1 MEALGVLVAVCLVV
15 VVLAVLAFSRLYRK
29 VDQSQALI
37 VSKTRRVDVSF
48 TGQVVLPILHKAE
61 VMDISVKTIEIS
73 RSGRDG
79 LICRD
84 NIRAD
89 IRILFFVKVNKT
101 VEDVIKV
108 AQTVGTERASHQDTL
123 QELFH
128 AKFSEALKTVGK
140 QLDFT
145 DLYTKREELRYHVIE
160 LIGIDLNGYHLEDA
174 AIDYLEQTPLTQL
187 DPANV
192 LDAQGIR
199 KITELTAIEHVRT
212 NEAQRTEQKEITRQ
226 NVDAREAILELERR
240 QADAEIKQ
248 KREIETSRAREEAET
263 ARVVEEERLRAQGA
277 FLRTEEQLGVQR
289 ENQAREIAV
298 AAKNRERVIAVESE
312 RVEKDRLL
320 EVIARER
327 ETQLTRIAAEK
338 EVEAEKRDIA
348 EVIRE
353 RVAVDRTVAEQEE
366 SIKKLRVVEE
376 AERERQALVIA
387 AEAEAQERLVKDIKA
402 AEAAEQAATHRA
414 AEELTL
420 AEARLKTAD
429 MDARAKLRLAEGVQ
443 AEAAAE
449 GLAAVQVRD
458 KEAEV
463 TVKAGRAEAEAA
475 AALLRAEAEG
485 TQAKALAEAE
495 GARAKGLAEAEGA
508 RAAAEAVEARLKA
521 EAEGARAKGL
531 AEAEGARAAAEAV
544 EARLKAEAE
553 GARAKGLAEA
563 EGARAAAEAVEAR
576 LKAEAEGARAQSL
589 AEAEGAKARALA
601 EAVAI
606 GEKLKAEAAGLTEK
620 AAAMAAL
627 DDASRG
633 HEEYRLR
640 LQAEKEIRL
649 AGLETQRQVAES
661 QATVLATGLEHADI
675 DIVGGESVFF
685 DRLVSSI
692 SLGKGVDGFVD
703 NSRTAQALAKPWLDG
718 SGSFTEDLSR
728 VLGSLGSADVRNL
741 TVSALL
747 MKQIKGGG
755 PEAGQLQQL
764 LDRASELGL
773 QDTPLTALNG
783 SSALN

>member
-1 MEALGVLVAVCLVV
+1 MTVILLGVGVLIAVTL
-15 VVLAVLAFSRLYRK
+15 LAVLLVSRLFRK
-29 VDQSQALI
+29 VEQGKALI
-37 VSKTRRVDVSF
+37 VSKLRKVDVTF
-48 TGQVVLPILHKAE
+48 TGQVVLPVLHKAE
-61 VMDISVKTIEIS
+61 VMDISVKAIEIT
-73 RSGRDG
+73 RTGKDG
-79 LICRD
+79 LICQD

-89 IRILFFVKVNKT
+89 IRITFFVKVSKT

-108 AQTVGTERASHQDTL
+108 AQAVGTARASDRDTL

-145 DLYTKREELRYHVIE
+145 DLYTKREELRYRIIEVI
-160 LIGIDLNGYHLEDA
+160 GVDLNGYHLEDA
-174 AIDYLEQTPLTQL
+174 AIDYLEQTPVAQL

-199 KITELTAIEHVRT
+199 KITELTAVEHVRT
-212 NEAQRTEQKEITRQ
+212 NEAQRTEEKEITRQ

-240 QADAEIKQ
+240 QADAETKQ
-248 KREIETSRAREEAET
+248 KREIATVRAREEAET

-277 FLRTEEQLGVQR
+277 FLATEEKLGVQR

-312 RVEKDRLL
+312 RIEKDRLL
-320 EVIARER
+320 EVIGRER

-366 SIKKLRVVEE
+366 SIKKLRAVEE
-376 AERERQALVIA
+376 AERQRQAVIIA
-387 AEAEAQERLVKDIKA
+387 AEAEAQEKLVKDIKA

-429 MDARAKLRLAEGVQ
+429 LDARAKLRLAEGVQ

-458 KEAEV
+458 KEADV
-463 TVKAGRAEAEAA
+463 TEKAGRAEAAATEAR
-475 AALLRAEAEG
+475 LR
-485 TQAKALAEAE
+485 AEAE
-495 GARAKGLAEAEGA
+495 GARA
-508 RAAAEAVEARLKA
+508 
-521 EAEGARAKGL
+521 
-531 AEAEGARAAAEAV
+531 
-544 EARLKAEAE
+544 
-553 GARAKGLAEA
+553 
-563 EGARAAAEAVEAR
+563 
-576 LKAEAEGARAQSL
+576 
-589 AEAEGAKARALA
+589 RALA
-601 EAVAI
+601 DAAAI
-606 GEKLKAEAAGLTEK
+606 GEKLKAEAEGLTKK

-640 LQAEKEIRL
+640 VQADKEIRL
-649 AGLETQRQVAES
+649 AGLDVQRQVAEA
-661 QATVLATGLEHADI
+661 QATVLATGLESADI
-675 DIVGGESVFF
+675 SIVGGESVFF
-685 DRLVSSI
+685 DRLMSSI
-692 SLGKGVDGFVD
+692 ALGKSVDGFVQH
-703 NSRTAQALAKPWLDG
+703 SETAQALAGPWLEG
-718 SGSFTEDLSR
+718 TSSFTDDLSR
-728 VLGSLGSADVRNL
+728 ILGSLSTADVQNL

-747 MKQIKGGG
+747 MKLMKTGGTD
-755 PEAGQLQQL
+755 AGQLQQL
-764 LDRASELGL
+764 LDRAGELGL
-773 QDTPLTALNG
+773 ADKPLTALNG
-783 SSALN
+783 SAAHA

>member
-1 MEALGVLVAVCLVV
+1 MYVFGALAAACLI
-15 VVLAVLAFSRLYRK
+15 VVLLLLFLFSRLYRK
-29 VDQSQALI
+29 VDQGRALI

-48 TGQVVLPILHKAE
+48 TGQVVLPVLHKAE
-61 VMDISVKTIEIS
+61 VMDISVKAIEIT

-89 IRILFFVKVNKT
+89 IRISFFVKVNKT
-101 VEDVIKV
+101 AEDVIKV
-108 AQTVGTERASHQDTL
+108 AQAVGTARASDQATL
-123 QELFH
+123 QALFH

-140 QLDFT
+140 QMDFT
-145 DLYTKREELRYHVIE
+145 DLYTKREELRYQIIE
-160 LIGIDLNGYHLEDA
+160 LIGVDLNGYHLKDA

-212 NEAQRTEQKEITRQ
+212 NEAQRTEEKEITRQ

-263 ARVVEEERLRAQGA
+263 ARVVEEERLRAQSA

-289 ENQAREIAV
+289 ENQAREVAV
-298 AAKNRERVIAVESE
+298 AAKNRERVIAVENE
-312 RVEKDRLL
+312 RIEKDRML

-327 ETQLTRIAAEK
+327 ETQLTKISADK
-338 EVEAEKRDIA
+338 EVEAEKREIA
-348 EVIRE
+348 EVVRE

-366 SIKKLRVVEE
+366 SIKKLRAVEE
-376 AERERQALVIA
+376 AERDRQSIIIA
-387 AEAEAQERLVKDIKA
+387 AEAEAQEKLVKDIKA
-402 AEAAEQAATHRA
+402 AEAAEQSARHRA

-429 MDARAKLRLAEGVQ
+429 LDARAKLRLAEAVQ
-443 AEAAAE
+443 AESAAE

-458 KEAEV
+458 AEAVVIEK
-463 TVKAGRAEAEAA
+463 TGRAEAEAA
-475 AALLRAEAEG
+475 QARMRAEAEG
-485 TQAKALAEAE
+485 TQARMLAEAEGTEARLRAEAE
-495 GARAKGLAEAEGA
+495 GARAKAIAEAT
-508 RAAAEAVEARLKA
+508 
-521 EAEGARAKGL
+521 
-531 AEAEGARAAAEAV
+531 
-544 EARLKAEAE
+544 
-553 GARAKGLAEA
+553 
-563 EGARAAAEAVEAR
+563 
-576 LKAEAEGARAQSL
+576 
-589 AEAEGAKARALA
+589 
-601 EAVAI
+601 AI

-627 DDASRG
+627 DEASRG

-649 AGLETQRQVAES
+649 AGLDVQRQVAEA
-661 QATVLATGLEHADI
+661 QATVLATGLENADI

-685 DRLVSSI
+685 DRLVSAI
-692 SLGKGVDGFVD
+692 SFGKGVDGFVEH
-703 NSRTAQALAKPWLDG
+703 SGTAQALAKPYLDG
-718 SGSFTEDLSR
+718 SAHLADDLGR
-728 VLGSLGSADVRNL
+728 ILGSVSTADVQNL

-747 MKQIKGGG
+747 MKLMQNGGG
-755 PEAGQLQQL
+755 NAGQFQQL
-764 LDRASELGL
+764 LDRAGELGL
-773 QDTPLTALNG
+773 ADTPLTSITALNG
-783 SSALN
+783 AARV

>member
-1 MEALGVLVAVCLVV
+1 MVPMIVGTGALVV
-15 VVLAVLAFSRLYRK
+15 ACLLVVLAVARLFRK
-29 VDQSQALI
+29 VEQGKALI
-37 VSKTRRVDVSF
+37 VSKMRKVDVTF
-48 TGQVVLPILHKAE
+48 TGQVVLPVLHKAE
-61 VMDISVKTIEIS
+61 VMDISVKTIEIT
-73 RSGRDG
+73 RAGKEG

-89 IRILFFVKVNKT
+89 IRITFFVKVNKT

-108 AQTVGTERASHQDTL
+108 AQAVGTARASDRDTL

-145 DLYTKREELRYHVIE
+145 DLYTKREELRYRIIEVI
-160 LIGIDLNGYHLEDA
+160 GVDLNGYHLEDA
-174 AIDYLEQTPLTQL
+174 AIDFLEQTPLTQL

-199 KITELTAIEHVRT
+199 KITELTAVEHVRT

-248 KREIETSRAREEAET
+248 RREIETVRAREEAET
-263 ARVVEEERLRAQGA
+263 ARVVEEERLRAQAA
-277 FLRTEEQLGVQR
+277 FLKTEEQLGVQR
-289 ENQAREIAV
+289 ENQAREVAV
-298 AAKNRERVIAVESE
+298 AAKNRERVLAVESE
-312 RVEKDRLL
+312 RIEKDRLL

-327 ETQLTRIAAEK
+327 ETQLTRIAADK
-338 EVEAEKRDIA
+338 EVEAEKRQIA

-366 SIKKLRVVEE
+366 AIKRLRAVEE
-376 AERERQALVIA
+376 AERDRQAVIIA

-402 AEAAEQAATHRA
+402 AEAAEQAAVHRA

-420 AEARLKTAD
+420 AEARLKSAD
-429 MDARAKLRLAEGVQ
+429 LDARAKLRLTEAIQ

-458 KEAEV
+458 KEADVIE
-463 TVKAGRAEAEAA
+463 KAGRAEAEATEA
-475 AALLRAEAEG
+475 RMRAEAEG
-485 TQAKALAEAE
+485 ARAKALAEAE
-495 GARAKGLAEAEGA
+495 G
-508 RAAAEAVEARLKA
+508 V
-521 EAEGARAKGL
+521 
-531 AEAEGARAAAEAV
+531 
-544 EARLKAEAE
+544 
-553 GARAKGLAEA
+553 
-563 EGARAAAEAVEAR
+563 
-576 LKAEAEGARAQSL
+576 
-589 AEAEGAKARALA
+589 
-601 EAVAI
+601 

-640 LQAEKEIRL
+640 LEAEKDIRL
-649 AGLETQRQVAES
+649 AGLEVQRQVAEA
-661 QATVLATGLEHADI
+661 QATVLATGLENADI

-692 SLGKGVDGFVD
+692 ALGKGVDGFVQH
-703 NSRTAQALAKPWLDG
+703 SETARALGRPWLDG
-718 SGSFTEDLSR
+718 TRDLGDDLTH
-728 VLGSLGSADVRNL
+728 VLGSVSTADVQNL

-747 MKQIKGGG
+747 MKLMKTDT
-755 PEAGQLQQL
+755 ANTGQLRQL
-764 LDRASELGL
+764 LDRAGELGL
-773 QDTPLTALNG
+773 AETPLASLNG
-783 SSALN
+783 STEG

>member
-1 MEALGVLVAVCLVV
+1 MEVLGVLVAVCLVV

-37 VSKTRRVDVSF
+37 VSKTRQVDVSF

-101 VEDVIKV
+101 IPDVIKV

-140 QLDFT
+140 QMDFT
-145 DLYTKREELRYHVIE
+145 DLYTKREELRYHIIE

-174 AIDYLEQTPLTQL
+174 AIDYLEQTPLSQM

-192 LDAQGIR
+192 LDAEGIR

-212 NEAQRTEQKEITRQ
+212 NEARRNEQKEITRQ
-226 NVDAREAILELERR
+226 DVDAREAILELERR

-298 AAKNRERVIAVESE
+298 AAKNRERVIAVENE
-312 RVEKDRLL
+312 RIEKDRLL

-327 ETQLTRIAAEK
+327 ETQLTKIAAEK
-338 EVEAEKRDIA
+338 EVEAEKREIA

-387 AEAEAQERLVKDIKA
+387 AEAEAQEKLVKDIKA

-429 MDARAKLRLAEGVQ
+429 LDARAKLRHAEGVQ

-463 TVKAGRAEAEAA
+463 TVKAGRAAAEATEA
-475 AALLRAEAEG
+475 RLRAEAEG

-508 RAAAEAVEARLKA
+508 RAAAEATEARLKA

-531 AEAEGARAAAEAV
+531 AEAEGT
-544 EARLKAEAE
+544 KA
-553 GARAKGLAEA
+553 K
-563 EGARAAAEAVEAR
+563 
-576 LKAEAEGARAQSL
+576 
-589 AEAEGAKARALA
+589 ALA
-601 EAVAI
+601 EATAI

-627 DDASRG
+627 DEASRG

-649 AGLETQRQVAES
+649 AGLETQRQVAEA
-661 QATVLATGLEHADI
+661 QATVLATGLENADI

-692 SLGKGVDGFVD
+692 SLGKGVDGFVA

-718 SGSFTEDLSR
+718 SGSFTDDLSHI
-728 VLGSLGSADVRNL
+728 LGSLGSGDVRNL

-747 MKQIKGGG
+747 AKQIKNGG
-755 PEAGQLQQL
+755 PQAGQLQKL

-773 QDTPLTALNG
+773 SDTPVTALNG
-783 SSALN
+783 SGTGS

>member
-1 MEALGVLVAVCLVV
+1 MEVLGVLAAACL
-15 VVLAVLAFSRLYRK
+15 LAVLLALLAFSRLYRK

-48 TGQVVLPILHKAE
+48 TGQVVLPIVHKAE

-140 QLDFT
+140 QMDFT
-145 DLYTKREELRYHVIE
+145 DLYTKREELRYHIIE

-174 AIDYLEQTPLTQL
+174 AIDYLEQTPLSQM

-192 LDAQGIR
+192 LDAEGIR

-212 NEAQRTEQKEITRQ
+212 NEAKRNEQKEITRQ
-226 NVDAREAILELERR
+226 DVDAREAILELERR

-298 AAKNRERVIAVESE
+298 AAKNRERVLAVENE
-312 RVEKDRLL
+312 RIEKDRLL

-327 ETQLTRIAAEK
+327 ETQLTKIAAEK
-338 EVEAEKRDIA
+338 EVEAEKREIA

-387 AEAEAQERLVKDIKA
+387 AEAEAQEKLVKDIKA

-463 TVKAGRAEAEAA
+463 TVKAGRAAAEATEA
-475 AALLRAEAEG
+475 RLRAEAEG
-485 TQAKALAEAE
+485 AQAKALAEAE

-508 RAAAEAVEARLKA
+508 RAAAEATEARLKA

-531 AEAEGARAAAEAV
+531 AEAEGT
-544 EARLKAEAE
+544 
-553 GARAKGLAEA
+553 
-563 EGARAAAEAVEAR
+563 
-576 LKAEAEGARAQSL
+576 
-589 AEAEGAKARALA
+589 KARALA
-601 EAVAI
+601 EATAI

-627 DDASRG
+627 DEASRG

-649 AGLETQRQVAES
+649 AGLETQRQVAEA
-661 QATVLATGLEHADI
+661 QATVLATGLENADI

-685 DRLVSSI
+685 DRLVSAI

-703 NSRTAQALAKPWLDG
+703 NSHTAQALAGPWLDG
-718 SGSFTEDLSR
+718 TGSFTEDVGR

-755 PEAGQLQQL
+755 PNAGQLQKL

-773 QDTPLTALNG
+773 SDTPLAALNG
-783 SSALN
+783 SGAGS